1 MRTPSLALL
10 VAASLSSTAAM
21 GQVSVSGGGSA
32 AGQVT
37 LGAGGNVWL
46 GEGLDPNRI
55 QADQAGN
62 VTLTTN
68 FQASGSISGSQFN
81 PGGAPITTPGGSI
94 SGAFFGPAGTPSGLV
109 DVTHAIGSPRDASP
123 RYAAPFLVSTATVG
137 AVTPVPEPSSWVLM
151 LAGAVGLAGWVSV
164 RARRSAPCS
173 EVAAMA

>member
-10 VAASLSSTAAM
+10 VAASLSSTAAV

-46 GEGLDPNRI
+46 GDGLDPNRV
-55 QADQAGN
+55 QRAQAGN
-62 VTLTTN
+62 VTLTVG

-81 PGGAPITTPGGSI
+81 PGGTPITSPGGSI

-109 DVTHAIGSPRDASP
+109 DATRTTGGS
-123 RYAAPFLVSTATVG
+123 RYATPFLVSTAT
-137 AVTPVPEPSSWVLM
+137 AAPLTPVPEPSSWVLM
-151 LAGAVGLAGWVSV
+151 LAGAVGLAGWVSM